1 MTWRRRSATIWPG
14 VRAKGRCH
22 LGFRCGGCERTPL
35 FSPPLAANPPNVTDL
50 HRHLR
55 ERLLHAVTT
64 LGVPAAAAEPLLRL
78 DPPKNRDHGDVTLG
92 AFQLAKLAGKPPPA
106 FANELAALVVPDPI
120 VESSTAAGP
129 FVNFRFRRAALAR
142 EVLSAVQSDAAPY
155 GRARSSGEVVCID
168 FSSPNIAKP
177 FHIGH
182 MRSTVIGNALC
193 RIWRHV
199 GAEVHGINHLGD
211 WGMPFAKM
219 MTAYMRWGNEQELH
233 RSPMRYMFDLYK
245 RYGQEVKGNPALDDE
260 AAMHFRALE
269 SGADNPER
277 RMWQLLRD
285 ESLKAFQG
293 PYSRLGVTFDHVTG
307 ESFFEDKMAAAL
319 QRVTAS
325 GVLEESDGAEVVWL
339 KELGIKEPC
348 ILKKRDGTTLY
359 HTRDL
364 AAAFYREATF
374 RPTRILYV
382 VGAEQKLH
390 FDQLKGVL
398 TKMKEKVAAAVEH
411 VPFGLVLS
419 KTDDGKWEKFASRAG
434 NAVFLDEILDEAV
447 AKVRAIIREKN
458 PDLPD
463 ADAVAEQVGVSAIV
477 FNDLKNSRIRD
488 VKFDWDAMLAFE
500 GETGPYVQYAIA
512 RLGSILRKAEVP
524 VPGVDTIDCAVLA
537 DAERV
542 LLTMMDFGTA
552 VQRAAEQS
560 EPSHV
565 TGHTIAL
572 AGEIHSYLR
581 DHYVIGQEA
590 KVRDARLVLV
600 DAARRLLTT
609 GLALLGIPAPER
621 M

>member
-1 MTWRRRSATIWPG
+1 M
-14 VRAKGRCH
+14 
-22 LGFRCGGCERTPL
+22 
-35 FSPPLAANPPNVTDL
+35 TDL

-55 ERLLHAVTT
+55 DRLLAT
-64 LGVPAAAAEPLLRL
+64 LVDLGLARDAAQPLIRL
-78 DPPKNRDHGDVTLG
+78 DPPKNRDHGDVALG
-92 AFQLAKLAGKPPPA
+92 AFQLAKLAGKAPPA
-106 FANELAALVVPDPI
+106 LAAEIAAKITSDAI
-120 VESSTAAGP
+120 IESAAAAGP
-129 FVNFRFRRAALAR
+129 FVNFRFRRAALAL
-142 EVLSAVQSDAAPY
+142 EVLSAIQSDAAPY
-155 GRARSSGEVVCID
+155 GKARGNGDVVCID

-182 MRSTVIGNALC
+182 MRSTVLGNALC
-193 RIWRHV
+193 RIHRHV
-199 GAEVHGINHLGD
+199 GATVHGINHLGD

-245 RYGQEVKGNPALDDE
+245 RYGVEVKQNPGLDGE
-260 AAMHFRALE
+260 AAAHFRALE
-269 SGADNPER
+269 SGVDNQER
-277 RMWQLLRD
+277 RMWKLLRD

-293 PYSRLGVTFDHVTG
+293 PYARLGVTFDHITG

-319 QRVTAS
+319 QRVVAA
-325 GVLEESDGAEVVWL
+325 GVLEQSDGASVVWL

-348 ILKKRDGTTLY
+348 ILTKSDGTTLY

-364 AAAFYREATF
+364 AAAFYREVTF
-374 RPTRILYV
+374 HPTRILYV

-398 TKMKEKVAAAVEH
+398 TKMQEPIAKAVEH

-419 KTDDGKWEKFASRAG
+419 KSDDGKWEKFASRSG

-447 AKVRAIIREKN
+447 AKVRAVIREKN
-458 PDLPD
+458 PDLAN
-463 ADAVAEQVGVSAIV
+463 ADQVAEQVGVSAIV
-477 FNDLKNSRIRD
+477 FNDLKNSRIKD
-488 VKFDWDAMLAFE
+488 VKFDWDSMLQFE
-500 GETGPYVQYAIA
+500 GETGPYVQYACA
-512 RLGSILRKAEVP
+512 RLASILRKVEVP
-524 VPGVDTIDCAVLA
+524 VPAVDAIDCALLA

-542 LLTMMDFGTA
+542 LLVMMDFGTA
-552 VQRAAEQS
+552 VQKAAEQS

-565 TGHTIAL
+565 TGHAIAL

-581 DHYVIGQEA
+581 DHYVVGAEPA
-590 KVRDARLVLV
+590 VRDARLVLV

-609 GLALLGIPAPER
+609 GLALLGITAPDR

>member
-1 MTWRRRSATIWPG
+1 
-14 VRAKGRCH
+14 
-22 LGFRCGGCERTPL
+22 
-35 FSPPLAANPPNVTDL
+35 VTDL

-55 ERLLHAVTT
+55 ERLLAAVTE
-64 LGVPAAAAEPLLRL
+64 LGIAPLAAEPLLRL
-78 DPPKNRDHGDVTLG
+78 DPPKNREHGDVALG
-92 AFQLAKLAGKPPPA
+92 TFQLAKLAGKAPPA
-106 FANELAALVVPDPI
+106 LATELAARVTADPI
-120 VESSTAAGP
+120 VESATAAGP

-142 EVLSAVQSDAAPY
+142 EVLTAVQSDAAPY
-155 GRARSSGEVVCID
+155 GKARGNGEVVCID

-182 MRSTVIGNALC
+182 MRSTVLGNALC
-193 RIWRHV
+193 RIHRHL
-199 GAEVHGINHLGD
+199 GATVHGINHLGD

-219 MTAYMRWGNEQELH
+219 MTAYMRWGSEQELH
-233 RSPMRYMFDLYK
+233 RSPMRYMFELYK
-245 RYGQEVKGNPALDDE
+245 RYGQEVKQHPELDAE
-260 AAMHFRALE
+260 AAAHFRALE
-269 SGADNPER
+269 SGEDNEQR

-285 ESLKAFQG
+285 ESLQAFQG
-293 PYSRLGVTFDHVTG
+293 PYDRLGVTFDHVTG
-307 ESFFEDKMAAAL
+307 ESFFEDKMEAAM
-319 QRVTAS
+319 QRVGAA
-325 GVLEESDGAEVVWL
+325 GVLEVSDGAQVVWL

-348 ILKKRDGTTLY
+348 ILRKSDGTTLY

-364 AAAFYREATF
+364 AAVFYREATF
-374 RPTRILYV
+374 HPTRILYV

-419 KTDDGKWEKFASRAG
+419 RTDDGKWEKFASRAG

-447 AKVRAIIREKN
+447 AKVRAVIREKN
-458 PDLPD
+458 PDLAD
-463 ADAVAEQVGVSAIV
+463 ADRVAEQVGVSAIV
-477 FNDLKNSRIRD
+477 FNDLKNSRIKD
-488 VKFDWDAMLAFE
+488 VKFDWDTMLNFE
-500 GETGPYVQYAIA
+500 GETGPYVQYACA
-512 RLGSILRKAEVP
+512 RLSSILRKAEAP
-524 VPGVDTIDCAVLA
+524 VPAVDAIDCALLA

-581 DHYVIGQEA
+581 DHYVVGQEPP
-590 KVRDARLVLV
+590 VRDARLVLV

-609 GLALLGIPAPER
+609 GLALLGIAAPER

>member
-1 MTWRRRSATIWPG
+1 M
-14 VRAKGRCH
+14 
-22 LGFRCGGCERTPL
+22 
-35 FSPPLAANPPNVTDL
+35 TDL
-50 HRHLR
+50 HQHLR
-55 ERLLHAVTT
+55 ERLLAAATG
-64 LGVPAAAAEPLLRL
+64 LGLPATAAEPLLRL
-78 DPPKNRDHGDVTLG
+78 DPPKNREHGDVAFG
-92 AFQLAKLAGKPPPA
+92 AFQLAKLAGKAPPA
-106 FANELAALVVPDPI
+106 LAAELAARVAADDVI
-120 VESSTAAGP
+120 ESATAAGP

-142 EVLSAVQSDAAPY
+142 AVLAAVQSDAVPY
-155 GRARSSGEVVCID
+155 GHSPKSQEVVCID

-193 RIWRHV
+193 RIHRHL
-199 GAEVHGINHLGD
+199 GAQVHGINHLGD

-245 RYGQEVKGNPALDDE
+245 RYGVEVKQNAALDDE
-260 AAMHFRALE
+260 AAAHFRALE
-269 SGADNPER
+269 SGADNKER

-307 ESFFEDKMAAAL
+307 ESFFEDKMASAM
-319 QRVTAS
+319 QRVAAA
-325 GVLEESDGAEVVWL
+325 GVLEQSEGASVVWL

-364 AAAFYREATF
+364 AAVFYREATF
-374 RPTRILYV
+374 HPTRILYV

-398 TKMKEKVAAAVEH
+398 TKMKEPIAAAVEH

-419 KTDDGKWEKFASRAG
+419 KSDDGKWEKFASRAG

-463 ADAVAEQVGVSAIV
+463 AERVAEQVGVSSIV
-477 FNDLKNSRIRD
+477 FNDLKNSRIKD
-488 VKFDWDAMLAFE
+488 VKFDWDAMLNFD
-500 GETGPYVQYAIA
+500 GETGPYVQFACA
-512 RLGSILRKAEVP
+512 RLSSILRKAEAP
-524 VPGVDTIDCAVLA
+524 VPKIDAIDCALLA

-565 TGHTIAL
+565 TGHAIAL

-581 DHYVIGQEA
+581 DHYVVGQET

-609 GLALLGIPAPER
+609 GLGLLGIAAPER

>member
-1 MTWRRRSATIWPG
+1 
-14 VRAKGRCH
+14 
-22 LGFRCGGCERTPL
+22 L
-35 FSPPLAANPPNVTDL
+35 TDL

-55 ERLLHAVTT
+55 ARLL
-64 LGVPAAAAEPLLRL
+64 AAATDLGLAAEIAEPLLRL
-78 DPPKNRDHGDVTLG
+78 DPPKNRDHGDVALG
-92 AFQLAKLAGKPPPA
+92 TFQLAKAAGKAPPA
-106 FANELAALVVPDPI
+106 IATEIAARITADPI
-120 VESSTAAGP
+120 IESATAAGP

-142 EVLSAVQSDAAPY
+142 EVLAAIQGDQAPY
-155 GRARSSGEVVCID
+155 GKSRGTGEVVCID

-193 RIWRHV
+193 RIHRHR
-199 GAEVHGINHLGD
+199 GATVHGINHLGD

-245 RYGQEVKGNPALDDE
+245 RYGQEVKQHPALDDE
-260 AAMHFRALE
+260 AAAHFRALE
-269 SGADNPER
+269 SGADNQER
-277 RMWQLLRD
+277 RMWRLLRD

-293 PYSRLGVTFDHVTG
+293 PYARLGVTFDHVTG
-307 ESFFEDKMAAAL
+307 ESFFEDKMEAAME
-319 QRVTAS
+319 RVTAS
-325 GVLEESDGAEVVWL
+325 GVLENSDGAQVVWL

-348 ILKKRDGTTLY
+348 LLRKSDGTTLY

-364 AAAFYREATF
+364 AAAFYREAVF
-374 RPTRILYV
+374 RPARILYV

-398 TKMKEKVAAAVEH
+398 TKMKEPIAAAVEH

-419 KTDDGKWEKFASRAG
+419 KTEDGKWEKFASRSG
-434 NAVFLDEILDEAV
+434 NAVFLDEILDESV
-447 AKVRAIIREKN
+447 AKVRTIIREKN
-458 PDLPD
+458 PDLPN
-463 ADAVAEQVGVSAIV
+463 ADEVAEQIGVSAIV
-477 FNDLKNSRIRD
+477 FNDLKNSRIKD
-488 VKFDWDAMLAFE
+488 VKFDWESMLNFD
-500 GETGPYVQYAIA
+500 GETGPYVQFACA
-512 RLGSILRKAEVP
+512 RLSSILRKAEASVP
-524 VPGVDTIDCAVLA
+524 VIDAIDCELLA

-565 TGHTIAL
+565 TGHVIAL

-581 DHYVIGQEA
+581 DHYVVGQEP
-590 KVRDARLVLV
+590 KIRDARLVLV

-609 GLALLGIPAPER
+609 GLGLLGIPAPDR

>member
-1 MTWRRRSATIWPG
+1 M
-14 VRAKGRCH
+14 
-22 LGFRCGGCERTPL
+22 
-35 FSPPLAANPPNVTDL
+35 TDL
-50 HRHLR
+50 HTHLR
-55 ERLLHAVTT
+55 TRLLTVVAG
-64 LGVPAAAAEPLLRL
+64 LGLDRTAAEPLLRL
-78 DPPKNRDHGDVTLG
+78 DPPKNREHGDVAVG
-92 AFQLAKLAGKPPPA
+92 AFQLAKLAGKAPPA
-106 FANELAALVVPDPI
+106 LAAEIAAKITADDV
-120 VESSTAAGP
+120 VESATAAGP

-142 EVLSAVQSDAAPY
+142 AVLGAIQAGDAPY
-155 GRARSSGEVVCID
+155 GKGKPNGQVVCID

-182 MRSTVIGNALC
+182 MRSTVIGNSLC
-193 RIWRHV
+193 RIHRHV
-199 GAEVHGINHLGD
+199 GATVHGINHLGD

-245 RYGQEVKGNPALDDE
+245 RYGVEVKQNPALDDE
-260 AAMHFRALE
+260 AAAHFRALE
-269 SGADNPER
+269 SGADNQER

-307 ESFFEDKMAAAL
+307 ESFFEDKMAAAMA
-319 QRVTAS
+319 RVRAS
-325 GVLEESDGAEVVWL
+325 GVLEQSEGASVVWL

-348 ILKKRDGTTLY
+348 ILQKSDGTTLY

-364 AAAFYREATF
+364 AAAFYRETTF
-374 RPTRILYV
+374 HPTRILYV

-419 KTDDGKWEKFASRAG
+419 KGEDGKWEKFASRAG
-434 NAVFLDEILDEAV
+434 NAVFLDEILDESV
-447 AKVRAIIREKN
+447 AKVRNVIREKN

-463 ADAVAEQVGVSAIV
+463 AERVAEQVGVSAIV
-477 FNDLKNSRIRD
+477 FNDLKNSRIKD
-488 VKFDWDAMLAFE
+488 VKFDWDAMLNFD
-500 GETGPYVQYAIA
+500 GETGPYVQYACA
-512 RLGSILRKAEVP
+512 RLASIQRKVEVP
-524 VPGVDTIDCAVLA
+524 VPAVSAIDCALLA

-565 TGHTIAL
+565 TGHAIAL

-581 DHYVIGQEA
+581 DHYVVGQEA

-600 DAARRLLTT
+600 DAARRLLAT
-609 GLALLGIPAPER
+609 GLGLLGIAAPER

>member
-1 MTWRRRSATIWPG
+1 AKLTPDATITS
-14 VRAKGRCH
+14 A
-22 LGFRCGGCERTPL
+22 
-35 FSPPLAANPPNVTDL
+35 
-50 HRHLR
+50 
-55 ERLLHAVTT
+55 
-64 LGVPAAAAEPLLRL
+64 
-78 DPPKNRDHGDVTLG
+78 
-92 AFQLAKLAGKPPPA
+92 
-106 FANELAALVVPDPI
+106 
-120 VESSTAAGP
+120 TAAGP
-129 FVNFRFRRAALAR
+129 FVNFRFDRGALAR
-142 EVLSAVQSDAAPY
+142 EVLTAIQAGRAPY
-155 GRARSSGEVVCID
+155 GPASPTGQVVCID

-193 RIWRHV
+193 RIHRHQ
-199 GAEVHGINHLGD
+199 GATVHGINHLGD

-233 RSPMRYMFDLYK
+233 QSPMRYMFELYK
-245 RYGQEVKGNPALDDE
+245 RYGQEVKQNPALDDE
-260 AAMHFRALE
+260 AAAHFRALE
-269 SGADNPER
+269 SGADNQER

-293 PYSRLGVTFDHVTG
+293 PYARLGVTFDHITG
-307 ESFFEDKMAAAL
+307 ESFFEDKMLAAMARVRAAA
-319 QRVTAS
+319 
-325 GVLEESDGAEVVWL
+325 VLEESDGAQVVWL
-339 KELGIKEPC
+339 KEQGIKEPC
-348 ILKKRDGTTLY
+348 ILQKRDGTTLY

-364 AAAFYREATF
+364 AAVFYREATF
-374 RPTRILYV
+374 HPHRILYV

-390 FDQLKGVL
+390 FAQLAGVL
-398 TKMKEKVAAAVEH
+398 KKMQEPIAAAVEH

-419 KTDDGKWEKFASRAG
+419 KTEDGKWEKFASRAG
-434 NAVFLDEILDEAV
+434 NAVFLDEILDESV
-447 AKVRAIIREKN
+447 AKVRQVIEQKN
-458 PDLPD
+458 PELDD
-463 ADAVAEQVGVSAIV
+463 KDKVAEQVGVSAIV
-477 FNDLKNSRIRD
+477 FNDLKNSRIKD

-500 GETGPYVQYAIA
+500 GETGPYVQYAVA
-512 RLGSILRKAEVP
+512 RLGSILRKVEQAVP
-524 VPGVDTIDCAVLA
+524 DVAKVDCSLLA

-542 LLTMMDFGTA
+542 LLTMQDFGSA

-581 DHYVIGQEA
+581 EHYVVSAEPAVKQ
-590 KVRDARLVLV
+590 ARLVLV

>member
-1 MTWRRRSATIWPG
+1 
-14 VRAKGRCH
+14 
-22 LGFRCGGCERTPL
+22 
-35 FSPPLAANPPNVTDL
+35 VTDL

-55 ERLLHAVTT
+55 DRLLAAAAD
-64 LGVPAAAAEPLLRL
+64 LGLDRAAAEPLVRL
-78 DPPKNRDHGDVTLG
+78 DPPKNREHGDVALG
-92 AFQLAKLAGKPPPA
+92 TFQLSKLAGKAPPA
-106 FANELAALVVPDPI
+106 FAAELAARIASDAV
-120 VESSTAAGP
+120 VESAVAAGP

-142 EVLSAVQSDAAPY
+142 EVLAAIQSEQPPY
-155 GRARSSGEVVCID
+155 GRALFNNQIVCID

-182 MRSTVIGNALC
+182 MRSTVLGNALC
-193 RIWRHV
+193 RIHRHV
-199 GAEVHGINHLGD
+199 GAEVHGLNHLGD

-219 MTAYMRWGNEQELH
+219 MTAYMRWGSSSELH

-245 RYGQEVKGNPALDDE
+245 RYGVEVKQHPELDDE
-260 AAMHFRALE
+260 AATHFKALE
-269 SGADNPER
+269 SGADNQER

-293 PYSRLGVTFDHVTG
+293 PYDRLGVKFDHVTG
-307 ESFFEDKMAAAL
+307 ESFFEDKMAAAM
-319 QRVTAS
+319 QRVAAA
-325 GVLEESDGAEVVWL
+325 GVLEESDGASVVWL

-348 ILKKRDGTTLY
+348 ILQKRDGTTLY

-364 AAAFYREATF
+364 AAAFYREQTF
-374 RPTRILYV
+374 HPTRILYV

-398 TKMKEKVAAAVEH
+398 TKMKEPIASAVEH

-419 KTDDGKWEKFASRAG
+419 RSDDGKWEKFASRAG

-447 AKVRAIIREKN
+447 GKVRGIIREKN

-463 ADAVAEQVGVSAIV
+463 ADAIAEQVGVSAIV
-477 FNDLKNSRIRD
+477 FNDLKHSRIKD
-488 VKFDWDAMLAFE
+488 VKFDWDSMLQFD
-500 GETGPYVQYAIA
+500 GETGPYVQYACA
-512 RLGSILRKAEVP
+512 RLSSILRKVGAP
-524 VPGVDTIDCAVLA
+524 VPAIDQIDCALLA

-565 TGHTIAL
+565 TAHAIAL

-581 DHYVIGQEA
+581 DHYVVGAEPDVQ
-590 KVRDARLVLV
+590 KARLVLV

-609 GLALLGIPAPER
+609 GLGLLGIQAPER

>member
-1 MTWRRRSATIWPG
+1 
-14 VRAKGRCH
+14 
-22 LGFRCGGCERTPL
+22 
-35 FSPPLAANPPNVTDL
+35 VTDL
-50 HRHLR
+50 HSHLR
-55 ERLLHAVTT
+55 DRILTT
-64 LGVPAAAAEPLLRL
+64 LAGLGIDRAAAEPMVRL
-78 DPPKNRDHGDVTLG
+78 DPPKNRDHGDVALG
-92 AFQLAKLAGKPPPA
+92 AFQLAKLAGKAPPA
-106 FANELAALVVPDPI
+106 LAADIAAQITSDAI
-120 VESSTAAGP
+120 VESATAAGP
-129 FVNFRFRRAALAR
+129 FVNFRFRREALAR
-142 EVLSAVQSDAAPY
+142 EVLTAIQSDAVPY
-155 GRARSSGEVVCID
+155 GKANQHGQTVCID

-182 MRSTVIGNALC
+182 MRSTVLGNALC
-193 RIWRHV
+193 RIHRHQ
-199 GAEVHGINHLGD
+199 GATVHGINHLGD

-219 MTAYMRWGNEQELH
+219 MTAYMRWGNEAELH
-233 RSPMRYMFDLYK
+233 KSPMRYMFDLYK
-245 RYGQEVKGNPALDDE
+245 RYSQEVKLNPALDDE
-260 AAMHFRALE
+260 AAKHFQALE
-269 SGADNPER
+269 SGADNQER

-293 PYSRLGVTFDHVTG
+293 PYARLGVTFDHITG
-307 ESFFEDKMAAAL
+307 ESFFEDKMEAAMA
-319 QRVTAS
+319 RVSAS
-325 GVLEESDGAEVVWL
+325 GVLEDSEGAQVVWL

-348 ILKKRDGTTLY
+348 LLRKSDGTTLY

-374 RPTRILYV
+374 HPDRILYV

-398 TKMKEKVAAAVEH
+398 TKMKEPIAKAVEH

-419 KTDDGKWEKFASRAG
+419 KTEDGKWEKFASRSG

-447 AKVRAIIREKN
+447 AKVRSIIREKN
-458 PDLPD
+458 PDLPN
-463 ADAVAEQVGVSAIV
+463 ADEVAEQIGVSAIV
-477 FNDLKNSRIRD
+477 FNDLKNSRIKD
-488 VKFDWDAMLAFE
+488 VKFDWDSMLNFD
-500 GETGPYVQYAIA
+500 GETGPYVQFACA
-512 RLGSILRKAEVP
+512 RLSSILRKVEVP
-524 VPGVDTIDCAVLA
+524 VPDSDQIDFSLLA

-565 TGHTIAL
+565 TGHMIAL

-581 DHYVIGQEA
+581 DHYVVGEA
-590 KVRDARLVLV
+590 PAMQNARLVLV

-609 GLALLGIPAPER
+609 GLGLLGIAAPER

>member
-1 MTWRRRSATIWPG
+1 M
-14 VRAKGRCH
+14 
-22 LGFRCGGCERTPL
+22 
-35 FSPPLAANPPNVTDL
+35 TDL
-50 HRHLR
+50 HDHLR
-55 ERLLHAVTT
+55 ERLLAVTT
-64 LGVPAAAAEPLLRL
+64 NLGLDRTAAEPLLRL
-78 DPPKNRDHGDVTLG
+78 DPPKNRDHGDVALG
-92 AFQLAKLAGKPPPA
+92 AFQLAKLAGKAPPVL
-106 FANELAALVVPDPI
+106 ANELAAALTADDVI
-120 VESSTAAGP
+120 ESATAAGP

-142 EVLSAVQSDAAPY
+142 AVLTAVQSDAAPY
-155 GRARSSGEVVCID
+155 GKAEPSGQVVCID

-182 MRSTVIGNALC
+182 MRSTVLGNSLC
-193 RIWRHV
+193 RIHRHL
-199 GAEVHGINHLGD
+199 GATVHGINHLGD

-245 RYGQEVKGNPALDDE
+245 RYSVEVKTTPALDDE
-260 AAMHFRALE
+260 AAAHFRALE
-269 SGADNPER
+269 SGEANQER

-293 PYSRLGVTFDHVTG
+293 PYARLGVTFDHVTG
-307 ESFFEDKMAAAL
+307 ESFFEDKMEAAMA
-319 QRVTAS
+319 RVTRA
-325 GVLEESDGAEVVWL
+325 GVLENSDGAEVVWL

-348 ILKKRDGTTLY
+348 LLRKSDGTTLY

-364 AAAFYREATF
+364 AAAFHREQTF
-374 RPTRILYV
+374 HPDRILYV

-398 TKMKEKVAAAVEH
+398 TRMKEPIAKAIEH

-419 KTDDGKWEKFASRAG
+419 KTEDGKWEKFASRSG

-477 FNDLKNSRIRD
+477 FNDLKNSRIKD
-488 VKFDWDAMLAFE
+488 VKFDWESMLNFD
-500 GETGPYVQYAIA
+500 GETGPYVQFACA
-512 RLGSILRKAEVP
+512 RLSSILRKVEVP
-524 VPGVDTIDCAVLA
+524 VPSPDAVDFALLA

-542 LLTMMDFGTA
+542 LLVMLDFGTA

-560 EPSHV
+560 EPSIV
-565 TGHTIAL
+565 TAHTIAL

-581 DHYVIGQEA
+581 DHYVVGAEPS
-590 KVRDARLVLV
+590 VRDARLVLV

-609 GLALLGIPAPER
+609 GLGLLGIAAPER